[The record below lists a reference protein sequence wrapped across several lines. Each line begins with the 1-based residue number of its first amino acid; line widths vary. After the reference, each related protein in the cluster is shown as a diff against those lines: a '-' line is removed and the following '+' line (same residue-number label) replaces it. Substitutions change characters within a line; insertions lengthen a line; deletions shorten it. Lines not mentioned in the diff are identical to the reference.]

1 MDEAAP
7 LDYVALLTALTRLT
21 EAMKTGGQQRDNQM
35 NQFVGIIN
43 AQQQGNAQLQ
53 VPLAAFPIAAP
64 APVAVLARPRP
75 LIPFNIFQDGLTRM
89 RRISLTRST
98 GLRTWRNGM
107 QKTALWLQPRVF

>member
-43 AQQQGNAQLQ
+43 AQQQGNAQPQ
-53 VPLAAFPIAAP
+53 VPLAAFPI
-64 APVAVLARPRP
+64 AVLARPRP

-98 GLRTWRNGM
+98 LLRTWRDGM
-107 QKTALWLQPRVF
+107 QKTAFWLQPRVF